1 MSSFHFE
8 KMIDYSRIRI
18 RKSRLQ
24 NDLSDL
30 SQFGKEPGGGVS
42 RTALSTA
49 DLQARRWFQ
58 GRMREA
64 GLKIRED
71 AAANLVGRLE
81 PSEGPQE
88 GPCIAI
94 GSHIDTVS
102 HGGKFD
108 GALGI
113 CGALEAVRA
122 IRESGIPLPCPL
134 ELIVFT
140 DEEGSHFAGTFGS
153 RAMLDLLEKGE
164 LYRSGGGAAHSTL
177 AESLKRMSKKP
188 ERIREAVRSPSEFLA
203 FLEMHIEQGSVLDSS
218 KIPIGIVEGIVFLER
233 CLIRTAGQS
242 GHAGTIPM
250 GQRDDALVKAAKIVT
265 GLNRIVRRAGK
276 GTVGTIG
283 RLQVFPGVFN
293 IIPQKVEMTLDLR
306 SMRKNKLDSVKKEI
320 EKMLRLAGK
329 SEIET
334 LNAKGGVTMD
344 RAIRKSLERSCR
356 ERKIRWRK
364 MASGAGHDALTFASQ
379 GIPTGMI
386 FIPCFE
392 GKSHCPEEGIRWE
405 DAAAGTQILADTIL
419 RIGYQRSSSPV
430 RQKFKGNKR

>member
-1 MSSFHFE
+1 MRSFHFE
-8 KMIDYSRIRI
+8 KMIDCSRIHI
-18 RKSRLQ
+18 RKSRLRE
-24 NDLSDL
+24 DLSDL
-30 SQFGKEPGGGVS
+30 SRFGKEPGGGVA
-42 RTALSTA
+42 RTALSIA
-49 DLQARRWFQ
+49 DLEARRWFQ
-58 GRMREA
+58 KKMREA
-64 GLKIRED
+64 GLKTLED
-71 AAANLVGRLE
+71 GAANLIGRLE
-81 PSEGPQE
+81 LWKGGPE

-102 HGGKFD
+102 HGGRFD
-108 GALGI
+108 GALGS

-153 RAMLDLLEKGE
+153 RAMLGLLEKGE
-164 LYRSGGGAAHSTL
+164 LYRSGGGAAHPTL
-177 AESLKRMSKKP
+177 AESLKRMGKMP

-203 FLEMHIEQGSVLDSS
+203 FLEMHIEQGPVLDSA

-233 CLIRTAGQS
+233 SIIRTTGQS

-250 GQRDDALVKAAKIVT
+250 DKRDDALVKAAKIVT
-265 GLNRIVRRAGK
+265 GLNRIVRSAGK
-276 GTVGTIG
+276 GMVGTIG
-283 RLQVFPGVFN
+283 QLQVFPGVFN

-306 SMRKNKLDSVKKEI
+306 SMEKTKLDSVKREI
-320 EKMLRLAGK
+320 RKMLRFEGK
-329 SEIET
+329 SEMET

-344 RAIRKSLERSCR
+344 RAIRKSIERSCQ

-364 MASGAGHDALTFASQ
+364 MPSRAGHDAMTFASQ

-386 FIPCFE
+386 FIPCLE
-392 GKSHCPEEGIRWE
+392 GKSHCPEESIRWE
-405 DAAAGTQILADTIL
+405 DAAAGTQILADTIM

-430 RQKFKGNKR
+430 HQKWVGK

>member
-1 MSSFHFE
+1 MRSFHFE
-8 KMIDYSRIRI
+8 KTIDCSRIRI
-18 RKSRLQ
+18 RKSRLRS
-24 NDLSDL
+24 DLSEL
-30 SQFGKEPGGGVS
+30 SQFGKEPGGGVA
-42 RTALSTA
+42 RTALSIA
-49 DLQARRWFQ
+49 DLEARRWFQ

-64 GLKIRED
+64 GLKVRED
-71 AAANLVGRLE
+71 AAANLIGRLE
-81 PSEGPQE
+81 PSEGPAD
-88 GPCIAI
+88 GPCLAI

-102 HGGKFD
+102 HGGRFD

-113 CGALEAVRA
+113 CSALEAIRA

-153 RAMLDLLEKGE
+153 RAMLGLLEKGE

-177 AESLKRMSKKP
+177 AESLQRMGKKP

-233 CLIRTAGQS
+233 SIIRTAGQS

-250 GQRDDALVKAAKIVT
+250 DKRDDALVRAAKIVT
-265 GLNRIVRRAGK
+265 GLNRIVRSAGK

-283 RLQVFPGVFN
+283 QLQVFPGVFN

-306 SMRKNKLDSVKKEI
+306 SMEKNKLDSVKREI
-320 EKMLRLAGK
+320 RKMLHLAGK
-329 SEIET
+329 SKMET

-344 RAIRKSLERSCR
+344 RAIRKSIARSCR

-364 MASGAGHDALTFASQ
+364 MSSRAGHDAMTFASQ

-386 FIPCFE
+386 FIPCRQ
-392 GKSHCPEEGIRWE
+392 GKSHCPEESIRWE
-405 DAAAGTQILADTIL
+405 DAAAGTQILADTIM
-419 RIGYQRSSSPV
+419 RMGYRRSSSPV
-430 RQKFKGNKR
+430 RQKFVGK